1 MYIQQNTSKNKNGSV
16 YKSTLLCHKY
26 REDGKIKTKVLANLS
41 MLPDEAILAL
51 SNSLGKDKE
60 AYFSSNQIA
69 VKNAIDFGF
78 AAILIKTMENLRIS
92 ELFDKIMP
100 SQSNVIK
107 LLIIGKIITR
117 GSKLAIFNW
126 IKRNQKIA
134 QMLNVDLHTIKLDEI
149 YQYLGQMPEYQQQ
162 INRKWALY
170 NKQHCNEIFLYDIT
184 SSYFHGNQNVLSDYG
199 YNRDGVKGKKQ
210 INIGLITDETGF
222 PLKIQVF
229 EGNVNDHKTVVEQLQ
244 TLKSDFKAESIVFIG
259 DRGMKIRY
267 NLEKMT
273 ELQRSGIDYITGL
286 TKDEIKG
293 LLANKTIQLDLFSE
307 ELAEVQDGDLRY
319 VLSVNSELTKDSKIF
334 RNKMREKFEDAISI
348 IQASY
353 NKKQNQFSQNKIK
366 LQNGNKNKNLVTQF
380 TVKQIDMYKRRTEE
394 VLKKYFMK
402 TFYEVKI
409 DAEKFETIFNLEKY
423 NNERSLDG
431 CYVVVSNIG
440 RERMDMKAIRKHY
453 KGLQHVEHAFRDMK
467 TCGLD
472 IRPIFHV
479 NEATTRGHVLVTM
492 FSYAIIHELESKIFP
507 FLKSWNKENKQ
518 QYAYQDIQD
527 ELQNIKL
534 VELNLGKNCQKIL
547 LTDLTPIQEKILETL
562 KIKKSELMEKICSN

>member
-1 MYIQQNTSKNKNGSV
+1 MYIQQNTSKHKNGSV

-51 SNSLGKDKE
+51 SNSLSKKKE
-60 AYFSSNQIA
+60 TYFSSNQIA
-69 VKNAIDFGF
+69 ANRAIDFGF
-78 AAILIKTMENLRIS
+78 AAVLIKTMENLRIS
-92 ELFDKIMP
+92 ELFDKVMP
-100 SQSNVIK
+100 TQSNVIK
-107 LLIIGKIITR
+107 LLFIGKIITR

-126 IKRNQKIA
+126 IKRNQIIA
-134 QMLNVDLHTIKLDEI
+134 SMLNVDLKSIKLDEV
-149 YQYLGQMPEYQQQ
+149 YQYLGQLPEYQQK

-170 NKQHCNEIFLYDIT
+170 NKQHCKEIFLYDIT
-184 SSYFHGNQNVLSDYG
+184 SSYFHGDQNVLSDYG

-244 TLKSDFKAESIVFIG
+244 TLKSDFKAQNIVFIG

-267 NLEKMT
+267 NLQKMT

-286 TKDEIKG
+286 TKEEIKG
-293 LLANKTIQLDLFSE
+293 LLAKKTIQLDLFSE

-319 VLSVNSELTKDSKIF
+319 VLSVNSELTKESKMF
-334 RNKMREKFEDAISI
+334 RNKMREKFEEAIST

-353 NKKQNQFSQNKIK
+353 RKKQSRFSQNKIK
-366 LQNGNKNKNLVTQF
+366 IQNGSKNKNLVTQF
-380 TVKQIDMYKRRTEE
+380 SVKQIDMYKRRTEE

-402 TFYEVKI
+402 SFYEVNI
-409 DAEKFETIFNLEKY
+409 DDEKFETTFNLEKY

-440 RERMDMKAIRKHY
+440 QERMDMKAIRNHY

-507 FLKSWNKENKQ
+507 FIKSWNKENKQ

-527 ELQNIKL
+527 ELRNIKL

-547 LTDLTPIQEKILETL
+547 LTDLTPIQEKILDAL